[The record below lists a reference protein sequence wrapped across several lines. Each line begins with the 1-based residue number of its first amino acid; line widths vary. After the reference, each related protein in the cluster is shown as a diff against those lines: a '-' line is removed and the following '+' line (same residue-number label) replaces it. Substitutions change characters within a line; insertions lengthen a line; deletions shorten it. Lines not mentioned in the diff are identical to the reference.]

1 MHCPVR
7 EMPSLRELQAAF
19 VDAVFADGEAVR
31 HALTPDCEPRF
42 EVYRNNTFANYT
54 AALRAVYPVIERLVG
69 AEFFAHAARRYVRNT
84 PSTSGDLHRFGA
96 DFSEFLAALPAC
108 GELVYLPDTA
118 RLEWLMHE
126 AFHAADHAPLDLGR
140 LAAVAPDRYDALTFC
155 LHPACRLL
163 TSPYPVHRIWQVN
176 QADVADTATVDLAQG
191 GVHLLVARP
200 VAGVEL
206 DLLAA
211 AEFAALATLARG
223 ETLGVALEQAARVD
237 AGFDA
242 ARFLRRRVAARTL
255 VDFRVTG
262 GVMEM

>member
-1 MHCPVR
+1 
-7 EMPSLRELQAAF
+7 MPSLRELQSAF
-19 VDAVFADGEAVR
+19 VDAVFAGGEDVR
-31 HALTPDCEPRF
+31 HALTPNCEPRF
-42 EVYRNNTFANYT
+42 EVYRDNTFANFT

-69 AEFFAHAARRYVRNT
+69 TEFFTHAARRYVRNT
-84 PSTSGDLHRFGA
+84 PSTTGDLHHFGA
-96 DFSEFLAALPAC
+96 CFPEFLAALPAC

-163 TSPYPVHRIWQVN
+163 ASPYPVHRIWQVN
-176 QADVADTATVDLAQG
+176 QAEVADTATVDLAEG

-223 ETLGVALEQAARVD
+223 ETLGVALEHAEQADAAFD
-237 AGFDA
+237 AG
-242 ARFLRRRVAARTL
+242 RFLRRRVAARTL
-255 VDFRVTG
+255 VDFRVAA
-262 GVMEM
+262 V